1 MLIPPSEKKRK
12 KSLLQHRSVV
22 FPCLEKGKATA
33 NPNYEVGAAYAG
45 FVFLT
50 AFRDIRQPGTAE
62 PSPAEPNR
70 PALGRTPLLPRTGRP
85 PRLDAARAS
94 RARWKSAQQKLQERT
109 RGVRQRPPRPASASR
124 GPNALPRAGRSCPVT
139 LGTHRRPAAARFP
152 ARPRPNHPRPQPRAV
167 AARPEPRGRQGPPRS
182 PPPAALRR
190 NSRRSAPRS
199 PGRVLTAGPGR
210 AAESRRGAARLTPNP
225 SPPRPARCRALR
237 QGPPPLGQ
245 RAAPRTRGW
254 RSGTP
259 IAGGAGPDPPPPA
272 ALRGALRAG

>member
-1 MLIPPSEKKRK
+1 M
-12 KSLLQHRSVV
+12 
-22 FPCLEKGKATA
+22 
-33 NPNYEVGAAYAG
+33 
-45 FVFLT
+45 
-50 AFRDIRQPGTAE
+50 
-62 PSPAEPNR
+62 
-70 PALGRTPLLPRTGRP
+70 GRTPLLPRTGRP

-210 AAESRRGAARLTPNP
+210 AAESRRGAARR
-225 SPPRPARCRALR
+225 SPHPQP
-237 QGPPPLGQ
+237 QP
-245 RAAPRTRGW
+245 AAPRPLPGLAAGPATIGAARSPAEARLAQRHADRG
-254 RSGTP
+254 RGGPGPSAPRGTARGPESGVRAP
-259 IAGGAGPDPPPPA
+259 AAGMPVGAGRTGGVRLSLPGRKSWA
-272 ALRGALRAG
+272 RAEYTLTF